1 MDYLEEQNNQI
12 YKIISPVIEAMGYSI
27 VELSSG
33 KVSDDLH
40 IHLIL
45 HSAEGIGIDDCT
57 KVHRTIQKRIETLT
71 EDRYFNLEVSSP
83 GITRNFKSANEFAV
97 FQGKS
102 VRILL
107 DNESEWIK
115 GVIKESSKTDVNIQI
130 NDEMKKIP
138 YSEIRKAKLDFSGEV

>member
-1 MDYLEEQNNQI
+1 VDYLEEQNNQI
-12 YKIISPVIEAMGYSI
+12 YKVISPVIDAMGYSI
-27 VELSSG
+27 VELTSG
-33 KVSDDLH
+33 KVSEDLH

-45 HSAEGIGIDDCT
+45 HSSEGIGIDDCT

-83 GITRNFKSANEFAV
+83 GITRNFKSANEFSV
-97 FQGKS
+97 FQGKT

-107 DNESEWIK
+107 ENESDWIK
-115 GVIKESSKTDVNIQI
+115 GVIKESSKTEVNIQTK
-130 NDEMKKIP
+130 DEIKKIL

>member
-12 YKIISPVIEAMGYSI
+12 YKVISPVIDAMGYSI
-27 VELSSG
+27 VELTSG
-33 KVSDDLH
+33 KVSEDLH

-45 HSAEGIGIDDCT
+45 HSSEGIGIDDCT

-83 GITRNFKSANEFAV
+83 GITRNFKSANEFSV
-97 FQGKS
+97 FQGKT

-107 DNESEWIK
+107 ENESDWIK
-115 GVIKESSKTDVNIQI
+115 GVIKESSKTEVNIQTK
-130 NDEMKKIP
+130 DEIKKIL